1 MRKEKK
7 RFAAIALIT
16 ALAITMLTG
25 LQAGCRDLRL
35 SADAF
40 FDAQKLHD
48 IYIQS
53 TLGLTEEDIEAL
65 NALEDVEA
73 AAGFY
78 SESVHLQVDG
88 SSRTAEVRTISET
101 GVDAPYLLEGRLP
114 EKPGEIAVTV
124 KYMTDS
130 GCRIGDSLTFTET
143 LDEEEDSEAE
153 SEDDAEDTGTDDET
167 GTENTGTDDETGTED
182 TGSDSETGTEDAGS
196 DSETGTE
203 DAGSDSETGTEDAG
217 QDSETDSEDDD
228 LDVDIDTDV
237 DTEIEEEKDTPSFP
251 EPSCRIT
258 GVVID
263 VCDINAVDGSTAFR
277 STSVDDY
284 IFFVDPSAVDS
295 DVYTAVAIVL
305 KGTAELPC
313 YEEAYKKRTEEM
325 EGILVAAIQS
335 EREQARTAQ
344 VKAEAEEKI
353 ADAEQEMREIFE
365 DIEEQFRDAREELDD
380 GKQEL
385 EDARQTLEEETAD
398 ARREIEDGR
407 EQIEDGYKEI
417 EEGED
422 QLDRE
427 EEKLVS
433 GRRTLEEKEKELT
446 SAEEKLAAGRK
457 ELEANEAILEE
468 NDKALTAGEAEL
480 AAAEEAMAANEEALA
495 ASDEELTAG
504 EEALA
509 AADQEL
515 KEQEALIAGQEQQ
528 VSEAETSLESAFGE
542 LEAAEKGLEEKKAQL
557 EKDRS
562 ALENKQSGLSSKKEE
577 LTEKKSALEGKKSE
591 LEDKKAALDRDGGS
605 MTAEEA
611 AALKGEIS
619 SLEGEVSS
627 LEGSIS
633 DLENDISGLEGE
645 IASLEERIPA
655 AETEIGQQEP
665 VLAQTRSEL
674 ESRQEEVVDARQAL
688 DQAAGPVK
696 AAREELDARI
706 AETTAARQELEAGK
720 EALAAGRKELDSR
733 KEAAAL
739 AREEIDGARKKLEEA
754 RKELDAGDAQ
764 TEEGRK
770 QIEKGWKDLI
780 EGAGKIDGAREQ
792 MRQARI
798 ELADAEAELEA
809 GEQELEDKVA
819 EAEEEIADGEQ
830 ELADGERKYREN
842 WDTYTEKKAEA
853 EDKIADAR
861 QEVADMDPA
870 QWFITNRSNLSGY
883 HNVEVDAAT
892 IESLAIVFAMI
903 FLAVAVLICLTTVN
917 RMVEEDRGLI
927 GTYQALGFTD
937 NEIRRKYMAFT
948 LAACAAGSLLGDL
961 GGYIAFP
968 EIIFVI
974 FRTMYQ
980 FPSYQLGPVNLPG
993 ILGPALFLL
1002 VITGAVWLTCRAALR
1017 EVPAQLMR
1025 PRAPQAGSRVFL
1037 EYITPLWTGLS
1048 FLNKVTARNIFRYK
1062 KRLFMTVIGITGC
1075 TSLLVC
1081 GFAIKDSVG
1090 ALMPRQYEY
1099 IVHYDWMAVTEA
1111 DDHDGL
1117 CGILDQMPEIRSY
1130 LELDVESVTVRGP
1143 DGSTEIIQLYV
1154 VPDSSSLEDYV
1165 LLKDISSGAP
1175 LQPGPDGII
1184 VTRNASVILSF
1195 EAGDTISLQD
1205 LHFRQHDFKVS
1216 AITENYLG
1224 NAVYMTRDL
1233 YERTFGKFEANA
1245 VLAIYREGTDPDET
1259 ARILE
1264 QNDIIRTSVSTS
1276 DLKSQFEAAFTLI
1289 NVVVYLLIVMAAA
1302 LAFVVLFTL
1311 ASTNISERERELAT
1325 IKVLGFYDREV
1336 HLYVNKETLILTGF
1350 GILLGMPT
1358 GALYAH
1364 ALTPILRMPSLYFA
1378 VSIRPFSFVLSAA
1391 LALLFALLVN
1401 RMTDRTLN
1409 GIDPAEALK
1418 SIE

>member
-1 MRKEKK
+1 MGKEKK

-65 NALEDVEA
+65 NALEGVEA

-88 SSRTAEVRTISET
+88 SSRTAEVRTISDT

-130 GCRIGDSLTFTET
+130 GSRIGDSLTFTET
-143 LDEEEDSEAE
+143 LDEAEDDEEESEA
-153 SEDDAEDTGTDDET
+153 DPEDTGPEED
-167 GTENTGTDDETGTED
+167 ED
-182 TGSDSETGTEDAGS
+182 TDMVEAVPKADREDH
-196 DSETGTE
+196 
-203 DAGSDSETGTEDAG
+203 TEDAG
-217 QDSETDSEDDD
+217 QKPDSGTDSENTGSDEDSEEDD

-263 VCDINAVDGSTAFR
+263 VCDINAVDGATAFR

-284 IFFVDPSAVDS
+284 IFFVDPSAADS

-305 KGTAELPC
+305 EGTAELPC
-313 YEEAYKKRTEEM
+313 YGAAYKKRAEEM

-335 EREQARTAQ
+335 ERERARTAQ

-353 ADAEQEMREIFE
+353 ADAEQEMRDVFE

-398 ARREIEDGR
+398 AR
-407 EQIEDGYKEI
+407 KEI
-417 EEGED
+417 EEGRERIED
-422 QLDRE
+422 GYDQIEDGEEQLDRE

-446 SAEEKLAAGRK
+446 SAEEKLAEGRK

-480 AAAEEAMAANEEALA
+480 AAAEETMAANEEALA
-495 ASDEELTAG
+495 ASDAELTEG

-528 VSEAETSLESAFGE
+528 VSEAEAALQSAFNELESAE
-542 LEAAEKGLEEKKAQL
+542 KDLEDKKGQL
-557 EKDRS
+557 DDDRS
-562 ALENKQSGLSSKKEE
+562 ALENKQSALSSKKGE
-577 LTEKKSALEGKKSE
+577 LAEKQSDLEGKKSA
-591 LEDKKAALDRDGGS
+591 LEDKKAALERDGGS

-611 AALKGEIS
+611 AALKAEIA
-619 SLEGEVSS
+619 SLEEEVSS
-627 LEGSIS
+627 LEGAVSG
-633 DLENDISGLEGE
+633 LESDISALEGE
-645 IASLEERIPA
+645 IASLEESIPA
-655 AETEIGQQEP
+655 AEEEIGQQEP
-665 VLAQTRSEL
+665 ALAQTRSEL
-674 ESRQEEVVDARQAL
+674 EDRQEEVTAARQAL
-688 DQAAGPVK
+688 DQAAEPVK
-696 AAREELDARI
+696 AAREELDARM
-706 AETTAARQELEAGK
+706 AEAAAAREELEAGK
-720 EALAAGRKELDSR
+720 EALAAGRQELDSR
-733 KEAAAL
+733 KAAAAL
-739 AREEIDGARKKLEEA
+739 AREEIDAARKKLEEA

-764 TEEGRK
+764 TKEGRRQIEEG
-770 QIEKGWKDLI
+770 WKSLI
-780 EGAGKIDGAREQ
+780 EGADKIDKAREQ

-798 ELADAEAELEA
+798 ELADAEAELED
-809 GEQELEDKVA
+809 GERELEDKVA
-819 EAEEEIADGEQ
+819 EAEEEISDGER

-842 WDTYTEKKAEA
+842 WETYTEKKAEA

-892 IESLAIVFAMI
+892 IDSLAIVFAMI

-937 NEIRRKYMAFT
+937 GEIRRKYLAFT
-948 LAACAAGSLLGDL
+948 LAACLAGSVIGDL

-980 FPSYQLGPVNLPG
+980 FPAYQLGPVDLPG

-1002 VITGAVWLTCRAALR
+1002 VITGAVWFTCRAALR

-1025 PRAPQAGSRVFL
+1025 PRAPRAGSRVFL

-1099 IVHYDWMAVTEA
+1099 IVHYDWMAVTET
-1111 DDHDGL
+1111 DDHDEL

-1154 VPDSSSLEDYV
+1154 VPDSSSLEEYV
-1165 LLKDISSGAP
+1165 LLRDTGSGA
-1175 LQPGPDGII
+1175 LLRPGPDGII

-1195 EAGDTISLQD
+1195 AAGDTVSLQD

-1216 AITENYLG
+1216 AVTENYLG

-1245 VLAIYREGTDPDET
+1245 VLAVYRDGTDPDEA
-1259 ARILE
+1259 ARRLE

-1276 DLKSQFEAAFTLI
+1276 DLKSQFETAFTLI

-1364 ALTPILRMPSLYFA
+1364 ALTPILKMPSLYFA

-1391 LALLFALLVN
+1391 LALLFALMVN

-1409 GIDPAEALK
+1409 EIDPAEALK

>member
-1 MRKEKK
+1 MGKEKK

-88 SSRTAEVRTISET
+88 SSRTAEVRTISDT

-143 LDEEEDSEAE
+143 LDEEEDSEE
-153 SEDDAEDTGTDDET
+153 ETEDDE
-167 GTENTGTDDETGTED
+167 ED
-182 TGSDSETGTEDAGS
+182 TGSDGETGIKNAGS

-203 DAGSDSETGTEDAG
+203 DTGSDGETGTEDAG

-258 GVVID
+258 GVVIN

-385 EDARQTLEEETAD
+385 EDARKTLEEETAD
-398 ARREIEDGR
+398 ARR
-407 EQIEDGYKEI
+407 EI

-457 ELEANEAILEE
+457 ELEANEAVLEE

-495 ASDEELTAG
+495 ASDAELTAG

-611 AALKGEIS
+611 AALKGEIA

-674 ESRQEEVVDARQAL
+674 ESRQEEVAAARQAL

-696 AAREELDARI
+696 AAREELDARM
-706 AETTAARQELEAGK
+706 AETAAARQELEAGK

-739 AREEIDGARKKLEEA
+739 AREEIDAARKKLEEA

-780 EGAGKIDGAREQ
+780 EGAGKIDEAREQ

-1002 VITGAVWLTCRAALR
+1002 VITGAVWLTCRAALQ

-1099 IVHYDWMAVTEA
+1099 IVHYDWMAVTET
-1111 DDHDGL
+1111 DDHDRL

-1154 VPDSSSLEDYV
+1154 VPDSSSLEEYV
-1165 LLKDISSGAP
+1165 LLKDIGSGAP

-1195 EAGDTISLQD
+1195 EEGDAISLQD

-1245 VLAIYREGTDPDET
+1245 VLAVYRDGTDPDET
-1259 ARILE
+1259 ARSLE

-1378 VSIRPFSFVLSAA
+1378 ISIRPFSFVLSAA
-1391 LALLFALLVN
+1391 LALLFALMVN